1 MRKFCLLWGVFIALG
16 FAGCETDSVFSENK
30 NPAIVPESHFVSE
43 EQALEHLTRALAVV
57 DAPGTRTSGKQRTVR
72 SVTRVSSESSAFG
85 TTRSGETEE
94 APLAYIVEFEKGQ
107 GSAIL
112 SADNRLDPVVAI
124 YDTYVI
130 TEEDLRLKI
139 EPEAWRTPENLYC
152 EEDDDYYLGANNI
165 DFGNR
170 DILFRETQFIGSYLD
185 TPIGGQVIRDEAGEW
200 ELSEGNVLP
209 LLTTQWHQDAPF
221 NNKTP
226 GSYPAGC
233 VAIALAQIMAYHG
246 YPQDYCDWDLA
257 KQYDT
262 DEYKN
267 GKITI
272 ENEDGTET
280 DIIFDRTPI
289 DNELA
294 DLSLKIGRGCK
305 IKYDFFGKGE
315 SFATPKKAKQF
326 LRDIGYCGTKR
337 HVGYDEGKII
347 DMLNKKCPVFIGAL
361 TPECFGHAW
370 VIDGYADY
378 KKTIKRYSGSNLIET
393 KVQHA
398 RLLHCNWGWGG
409 SRDGY
414 FASKAFDVN
423 KPVTED
429 DGFVLPATRGENSK
443 NYTWWFRIITYN
455 KP

>member
-1 MRKFCLLWGVFIALG
+1 MKKLCLFLGAYIALC
-16 FAGCETDSVFSENK
+16 FASCETNSVLSETE

-43 EQALEHLTRALAVV
+43 ECALDHLARALAVV
-57 DAPGTRTSGKQRTVR
+57 DAPETRVSGKLRTVQ
-72 SVTRVSSESSAFG
+72 SVTRVSCECSEFG
-85 TTRSGETEE
+85 ATRSGETEE
-94 APLAYIVEFEKGQ
+94 APLAYIVKFEEGQ

-112 SADNRLDPVVAI
+112 SADDRLDPVVAI
-124 YDTYVI
+124 YDTYVT
-130 TEEDLRLKI
+130 TEEDLRLKV

-152 EEDDDYYLGANNI
+152 EEDDDYYLGACNI
-165 DFGNR
+165 DSDDHGV
-170 DILFRETQFIGSYLD
+170 LFMKTRLINPYLEAPD
-185 TPIGGQVIRDEAGEW
+185 YGGAVVYEEEGEW
-200 ELSEGNVLP
+200 ELAEGHVLP
-209 LLTTQWHQDAPF
+209 LLDTKWHQNAPF

-226 GSYPAGC
+226 GNYPAGC

-257 KQYDT
+257 RQYDVKK
-262 DEYKN
+262 Y
-267 GKITI
+267 
-272 ENEDGTET
+272 
-280 DIIFDRTPI
+280 FDNKDAI

-294 DLSLKIGRGCK
+294 DLSVRIGRGCK
-305 IKYDFFGKGE
+305 MKYNYWGKGE
-315 SFATPKKAKQF
+315 SFATPRKAKRF
-326 LRDIGYCGTKR
+326 LRNIGYCGTKH
-337 HVGYDEGKII
+337 HVGYDAGKIVS
-347 DMLNKKCPVFIGAL
+347 MLNNGCPVFIGAL
-361 TPECFGHAW
+361 TPECYGHAW

-378 KKTIKRYSGSNLIET
+378 KKTIEKYSGTNLIET

-409 SRDGY
+409 SYDGY

-429 DGFVLPATRGENSK
+429 DGFVLPATRGKNSK